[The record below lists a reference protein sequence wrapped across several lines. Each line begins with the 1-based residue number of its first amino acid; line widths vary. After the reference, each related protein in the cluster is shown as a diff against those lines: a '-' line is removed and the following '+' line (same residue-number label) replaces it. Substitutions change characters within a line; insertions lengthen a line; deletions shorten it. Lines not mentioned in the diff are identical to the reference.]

1 MRKLRSVPMIALCL
15 LLSGCGAGEGKE
27 LTAEDLRQ
35 SYLDAPGCTMTATVR
50 CDQEGLLWEG
60 ELKCDYVP
68 GGNSTVE
75 VLSPELI
82 AGVKAIVGEDLSLSY
97 EGEVLN
103 IAPLTEEDLSPAS
116 CLPQLMDALRS
127 GWLLEENRETW
138 NETACIRLMVDQSGK
153 EGKII
158 STLWLSLADSEPV
171 YAELAVEEEVI
182 FTVEFT
188 EFQFYDTIANYEE
201 ASSGK

>member
-1 MRKLRSVPMIALCL
+1 MRKCIAVPMMTLCL
-15 LLSGCGAGEGKE
+15 LLCGCGTEKE
-27 LTAEDLRQ
+27 TTGEDLRQ
-35 SYLDAPGCTMTATVR
+35 AYLDAPGCTMTATVS
-50 CDQEGLLWEG
+50 CDQEGRSWEG
-60 ELKCDYVP
+60 ALRCDYVP
-68 GGNSTVE
+68 GGDSTVE

-103 IAPLTEEDLSPAS
+103 IAPLTGEDLSPAT

-138 NETACIRLMVDQSGK
+138 GETECVRLMMDQSGK
-153 EGKII
+153 DQKII
-158 STLWLSLADSEPV
+158 STLWQRLRAGSPV
-171 YAELAVEEEVI
+171 HGELAVEEEVI

-188 EFQFYDTIANYEE
+188 EFTFCDIIDAEE
-201 ASSGK
+201 SSSGK